1 MNILT
6 LQGSPRTKGDS
17 IWIAKEDKSA
27 TEAAGHEVVLVPA
40 ALIYY
45 FTLSTQIQ
53 KPVQR
58 FYSVKKPT
66 NMKKRSAAF
75 IALAKGYFVCNLI
88 LILGIFAFF
97 LSEAKAQDLL
107 QLKKLW
113 QEPTQEYR
121 MKTWWFFG
129 YERTDDEGIKDDV
142 EALKDAGFGGVV
154 YYDQNHAKDAR
165 ANGAEDAFS
174 LEWWRHLQ
182 LAASEAKRVGLSFEL
197 NISNGYCAGGR
208 WIDPEHAMQRVASAE
223 AIATM
228 GSDGQWI
235 IESGD
240 TAISGPEGYV
250 RDIALIAIPYQE
262 DGKMHHITARYNAK
276 GKGRNGAMQGPGSVS
291 AKFTGYGFET
301 LPDIGT
307 LQVSDDSTTWR
318 DVVTLQPMYRS
329 QGGYFVRTNA
339 FPATEGRYWRIN
351 YTGDQRLK
359 EWHVGS
365 APKLDRWEERAALQ
379 SDFAEAELTPA
390 YDADEI
396 IHPINMK
403 DVKVGQRYRLL
414 RLAAVLT
421 NAKSKHGRQNLLGYE
436 CDKLSEEAA
445 NLHWD
450 SYIQVLLD
458 SLPRGTVSGITMDSH
473 EGGSQ
478 NWTPRMLDEFRQR
491 QGYDFTPYLPTLAGY
506 IVESTERTEQVLY
519 DYRQTIAQLI
529 QEKYFGT
536 FQRRALEQG
545 LTFTAQAIGNAL
557 CITGDAIS
565 VKQAV
570 EKPQGEFWAYQQQGA
585 YDVKDCSS
593 AAHLYG
599 KPIASA
605 EAMTDAKYT
614 NTPADLHRVAS
625 IAFSMGAQEFV
636 VCATPHIPY
645 AETPSQPYNPN
656 RDYAINRSN
665 PRWNDLKP
673 VWLQAA
679 RSMVMLRQGKAA
691 PDVLIFLGDDVP
703 IKTITSRLPQ
713 SIDGLDWDVC
723 TGDALKHRL
732 QAKDGRLTTP
742 DGIEYKAL
750 LIADKAHIN
759 AESQAQIDAFR
770 KAGVPILR
778 SGESIARPLE
788 ILTHR
793 ESVTH
798 THRKTADSELFYLAN
813 LEDAATTVRF
823 RLQDTPKKVSVWH
836 NLTGRRHTLTS
847 NNDSTFTLTLHPCES
862 VCLTYVGR

>member
-1 MNILT
+1 
-6 LQGSPRTKGDS
+6 
-17 IWIAKEDKSA
+17 
-27 TEAAGHEVVLVPA
+27 
-40 ALIYY
+40 
-45 FTLSTQIQ
+45 
-53 KPVQR
+53 
-58 FYSVKKPT
+58 
-66 NMKKRSAAF
+66 
-75 IALAKGYFVCNLI
+75 
-88 LILGIFAFF
+88 
-97 LSEAKAQDLL
+97 
-107 QLKKLW
+107 
-113 QEPTQEYR
+113 
-121 MKTWWFFG
+121 MKTWWFFS
-129 YERTDDEGIKDDV
+129 YEQTTDEGIIADV
-142 EALKDAGFGGVV
+142 EALRDAGFGGVV
-154 YYDQNHAKDAR
+154 YYDQNHAKNAK
-165 ANGAEDAFS
+165 AQGAEEAFS
-174 LEWWRHLQ
+174 PEWWRHLR
-182 LAASEAKRVGLSFEL
+182 LAATEAKRAGLSFEL
-197 NISNGYCAGGR
+197 NISNGYCAGGK
-208 WIDPEHAMQRVASAE
+208 WIDPEHAMQRVTSAE

-228 GSDGQWI
+228 GSDGQWM

-240 TAISGPEGYV
+240 TVISGPEGYV
-250 RDIALIAIPYQE
+250 RDIAFIVIPYKD
-262 DGKMHHITARYNAK
+262 DGKMRHITARYNAK
-276 GKGRNGAMQGPGSVS
+276 GKGRNGAMQKPDSS
-291 AKFTGYGFET
+291 LFTIHSSLFTGYGFET

-307 LQVSDDSTTWR
+307 LQVSDDSTMWR

-329 QGGYFVRTNA
+329 QGGFFVRTNA

-351 YTGDQRLK
+351 YTSDTKLK

-365 APKLDRWEERAALQ
+365 TPKLDRWEERAALQ
-379 SDFAEAELTPA
+379 SDFAEGELTPT
-390 YDADEI
+390 YDTDEI
-396 IHPINMK
+396 IHPISMK
-403 DVKVGQRYRLL
+403 DVQVGQKVRLL

-421 NAKSKHGRQNLLGYE
+421 GAKSKHGRQNLLGYE

-458 SLPRGTVSGITMDSH
+458 SLPRGAVSGITMDSH

-506 IVESTERTEQVLY
+506 IVESTKRTEQVLY

-536 FQRRALEQG
+536 FQRRASEQG

-570 EKPQGEFWAYQQQGA
+570 EKPQGEFWTYQQQGA

-605 EAMTDAKYT
+605 EAMTDCEYRH
-614 NTPADLHRVAS
+614 TPADLHRVAS

-645 AETPSQPYNPN
+645 VAPESQPYVAG
-656 RDYAINRSN
+656 REYAINRSN
-665 PRWNDLKP
+665 PRWEQMKA
-673 VWLQAA
+673 VWQQAA

-703 IKTITSRLPQ
+703 IKTITSCLPNG
-713 SIDGLDWDVC
+713 IDDLDWDVC

-732 QAKDGRLTTP
+732 QAKDGRLVTP
-742 DGIEYKAL
+742 DGIAYKAL

-759 AESQAQIDAFR
+759 AESQAQIDAFS

-778 SGESIARPLE
+778 SGESIVRPLE
-788 ILTHR
+788 ILTQR
-793 ESVTH
+793 ESVAH
-798 THRKTADSELFYLAN
+798 THRKTDDGELFYLAN
-813 LEDAATTVRF
+813 LEDTATTIRF
-823 RLQDTPKKVSVWH
+823 RLQDKPKKINVWH
-836 NLTGRRHTLTS
+836 NLTGRRHTLKS
-847 NNDSTFTLTLHPCES
+847 NNDGAYTLKLHPSES
-862 VCLTYVGR
+862 VFLTYAVQ

>member
-1 MNILT
+1 MRIILT
-6 LQGSPRTKGDS
+6 L
-17 IWIAKEDKSA
+17 
-27 TEAAGHEVVLVPA
+27 
-40 ALIYY
+40 
-45 FTLSTQIQ
+45 
-53 KPVQR
+53 
-58 FYSVKKPT
+58 
-66 NMKKRSAAF
+66 
-75 IALAKGYFVCNLI
+75 CLI
-88 LILGIFAFF
+88 LSRLTAVN
-97 LSEAKAQDLL
+97 AQDLS

-113 QEPTQEYR
+113 QDPTQEYR

-129 YERTDDEGIKDDV
+129 YERTSDEGIIADV
-142 EALKDAGFGGVV
+142 EALRDAGFGGVV

-174 LEWWRHLQ
+174 TEWWRHLY
-182 LAASEAKRVGLSFEL
+182 LAASEAKQAGLSFEL

-208 WIDPEHAMQRVASAE
+208 WIDPEHAMQRVAYAE

-228 GSDGQWI
+228 GSDGRWF

-250 RDIALIAIPYQE
+250 RNIALIAFPYQE
-262 DGKMHHITARYNAK
+262 DRKMRHITARYNAK
-276 GKGRNGAMQGPGSVS
+276 GKGRNGAMQGPLPAS
-291 AKFTGYGFET
+291 AEFTGYGFET

-307 LQVSDDSTTWR
+307 LQVSDDSVAWR

-351 YTGDQRLK
+351 YTGDVRLK
-359 EWHVGS
+359 EWHVGN

-379 SDFAEAELTPA
+379 SDFAEGEWTPK
-390 YDADEI
+390 YNSDEI
-396 IHPINMK
+396 IMPIDMNT
-403 DVKVGQRYRLL
+403 VKAGQRVRLL

-421 NAKSKHGRQNLLGYE
+421 GAKSKHGRQNLLGYE
-436 CDKLSEEAA
+436 CDKLSEVAA

-458 SLPRGTVSGITMDSH
+458 SLPHGAVGGITMDSH

-491 QGYDFTPYLPTLAGY
+491 RGYDFTPYLPVLAGY

-536 FQRRALEQG
+536 FQRRAAEQG

-565 VKQAV
+565 VKQSTD
-570 EKPQGEFWAYQQQGA
+570 KPQGEFWTYQQQGA

-593 AAHLYG
+593 AAHIYG

-605 EAMTDAKYT
+605 EAMTDCEYKH
-614 NTPADLHRVAS
+614 TPADLHRVAN

-636 VCATPHIPY
+636 VCATPHIPSTKV
-645 AETPSQPYNPN
+645 ERPYIAG
-656 RDYAINRSN
+656 REYAINRSN
-665 PRWNDLKP
+665 PRWEQMKP

-691 PDVLIFLGDDVP
+691 PDVLVFLGDDVP
-703 IKTITSRLPQ
+703 VKTITSRLPEG
-713 SIDGLDWDVC
+713 IDGLDWDVC
-723 TGDALKHRL
+723 TGDALRHRL
-732 QAKDGRLTTP
+732 QVKGGRLVTP
-742 DGIEYKAL
+742 DGIAYKAI
-750 LIADKAHIN
+750 LIAGKAHVN
-759 AESQAQIDAFR
+759 AESQARLDAFR
-770 KAGVPILR
+770 EAGVAILH
-778 SGESIARPLE
+778 SGESIIRPLE

-793 ESVTH
+793 ESVVH
-798 THRKTADSELFYLAN
+798 THRRTDNTEIFYMAN
-813 LEDAATTVRF
+813 LEDRTTVVSF
-823 RLQDTPKKVSVWH
+823 RLQDMPKKIKVWH
-836 NLTGRRHTLTS
+836 NQSGSRHTLKG
-847 NNDSTFTLTLHPCES
+847 NNDGTFTLTLHPCES
-862 VCLTYVGR
+862 VFLTYNPLSIATVLH

>member
-1 MNILT
+1 MKRIWLRLWLLAVLSVLGLT
-6 LQGSPRTKGDS
+6 GMEAQTMKQLQR
-17 IWIAKEDKSA
+17 
-27 TEAAGHEVVLVPA
+27 
-40 ALIYY
+40 
-45 FTLSTQIQ
+45 
-53 KPVQR
+53 
-58 FYSVKKPT
+58 
-66 NMKKRSAAF
+66 
-75 IALAKGYFVCNLI
+75 
-88 LILGIFAFF
+88 
-97 LSEAKAQDLL
+97 
-107 QLKKLW
+107 LW
-113 QEPTQEYR
+113 QEPTADYR

-129 YERTDDEGIKDDV
+129 YERTTDEGIIADV
-142 EALKDAGFGGVV
+142 EALRDAGFGGVV

-165 ANGAEDAFS
+165 AQGAEDAFS
-174 LEWWRHLQ
+174 PEWWRHLR
-182 LAASEAKRVGLSFEL
+182 LAAAEAKRAGLSFEL

-208 WIDPEHAMQRVASAE
+208 WIDPEHAMQRVAYAE

-228 GSDGQWI
+228 GSDGRWI

-250 RDIALIAIPYQE
+250 RDIALIAIPYSE
-262 DGKMHHITARYNAK
+262 DGKMRHITARYNAK
-276 GKGRNGAMQGPGSVS
+276 GKGRNGAMQGPVEGVERREESG
-291 AKFTGYGFET
+291 KNPKREFTGYGFT
-301 LPDIGT
+301 PLPDMGT
-307 LQVSDDSTTWR
+307 LQVSDDSTAWR

-351 YTGDQRLK
+351 YAGDTKLK
-359 EWHVGS
+359 DWHVGS
-365 APKLDRWEERAALQ
+365 EAKLDRWEERAALQ
-379 SDFAEAELTPA
+379 SDFAEGELTPQ
-390 YDADEI
+390 YRPEEI
-396 IHPINMK
+396 VHPIDIK
-403 DVKVGQRYRLL
+403 DVKIGQTVSLL

-421 NAKSKHGRQNLLGYE
+421 GAKSKHGRQNLLGYE

-450 SYIQVLLD
+450 SYIRVLLD
-458 SLPRGTVSGITMDSH
+458 SLPQGAVSGITMDSH
-473 EGGSQ
+473 EGGAQ

-506 IVESTERTEQVLY
+506 IVESVERTERVLY

-536 FQRRALEQG
+536 FRRRASEQG

-570 EKPQGEFWAYQQQGA
+570 DKPQGEFWAYQQEGA

-605 EAMTDAKYT
+605 EAMTDCEYSH
-614 NTPADLHRVAS
+614 TPADLHRVAS

-645 AETPSQPYNPN
+645 EQTAEPYIAG
-656 RDYAINRSN
+656 REYAINRSN

-673 VWLQAA
+673 VWKQAA

-703 IKTITSRLPQ
+703 VKTITSRLPDGM
-713 SIDGLDWDVC
+713 DGLDWDVC

-732 QAKDGRLTTP
+732 QAKEGKLVTP
-742 DGIEYKAL
+742 DGITYKAL
-750 LIADKAHIN
+750 LIADNAHIN
-759 AESQAQIDAFR
+759 VESQAQIETFR

-778 SGESIARPLE
+778 SGEDIVRPLE
-788 ILTHR
+788 ILTKR
-793 ESVTH
+793 ESVAH
-798 THRKTADSELFYLAN
+798 THRTTGFGELFYLAN
-813 LEDAATTVRF
+813 LEDTETAVSF
-823 RLQDTPKKVSVWH
+823 RLQDKPRKISVWH
-836 NLTGRRHTLTS
+836 NLTGHRNTLKG
-847 NNDSTFTLTLHPCES
+847 NHDGLFTLTLQPCES
-862 VCLTYVGR
+862 VFLTY

>member
-1 MNILT
+1 MRIILT
-6 LQGSPRTKGDS
+6 LCLIIGGLTAVN
-17 IWIAKEDKSA
+17 AKDFK
-27 TEAAGHEVVLVPA
+27 
-40 ALIYY
+40 
-45 FTLSTQIQ
+45 Q
-53 KPVQR
+53 
-58 FYSVKKPT
+58 
-66 NMKKRSAAF
+66 
-75 IALAKGYFVCNLI
+75 
-88 LILGIFAFF
+88 
-97 LSEAKAQDLL
+97 L
-107 QLKKLW
+107 QKLW
-113 QEPTQEYR
+113 QEPTSEYR
-121 MKTWWFFG
+121 MNTWWFFG
-129 YERTDDEGIKDDV
+129 YEQTNDEGIRADV

-174 LEWWRHLQ
+174 PEWWRHLR
-182 LAASEAKRVGLSFEL
+182 LAANEAKRAGLSFEL

-240 TAISGPEGYV
+240 TTISGPEGYV
-250 RDIALIAIPYQE
+250 RDIALIVIPYKD
-262 DGKMHHITARYNAK
+262 DGKIRHITARYNAK
-276 GKGRNGAMQGPGSVS
+276 GKGRNGAMQGPIVS
-291 AKFTGYGFET
+291 EKGIVKSEKFATAEFTGYGFET

-307 LQVSDDSTTWR
+307 LQVSNDSLSWR

-351 YTGDQRLK
+351 YTGDTRLK

-379 SDFAEAELTPA
+379 SDFAEGELTPA
-390 YDADEI
+390 YNTDEI
-396 IHPINMK
+396 INPIDIHK
-403 DVKVGQRYRLL
+403 VKVGQRVRLL

-421 NAKSKHGRQNLLGYE
+421 GAKSKHGRQNLLGYE

-450 SYIQVLLD
+450 SYIQVMLD
-458 SLPRGTVSGITMDSH
+458 SLPRGAVSGITMDSH

-491 QGYDFTPYLPTLAGY
+491 QGYDFMPYLPVLAGY

-536 FQRRALEQG
+536 FQRRASEQG

-565 VKQAV
+565 VKQSV
-570 EKPQGEFWAYQQQGA
+570 DKPQGEFWTYQQQGA

-605 EAMTDAKYT
+605 EAMTDCEYKHTA
-614 NTPADLHRVAS
+614 ADLHRVAN

-645 AETPSQPYNPN
+645 EHTAKPYIAG
-656 RDYAINRSN
+656 REYAINCSN
-665 PRWNDLKP
+665 PRWEQLKP
-673 VWLQAA
+673 VWQQAA

-703 IKTITSRLPQ
+703 IKTITNRLPDG
-713 SIDGLDWDVC
+713 IDGLDWDVC

-732 QAKDGRLTTP
+732 QAVDKHLVTP
-742 DGIEYKAL
+742 DGISYKAL

-759 AESQAQIDAFR
+759 EDSQRLIEAFR
-770 KAGVPILR
+770 EAGVPVLL
-778 SGESIARPLE
+778 SGENIVRPLE
-788 ILTHR
+788 ILTR
-793 ESVTH
+793 QESIVH
-798 THRKTADSELFYLAN
+798 THRKIDDGELFYLAN
-813 LEDAATTVRF
+813 TEDTETTVRF
-823 RLQDTPKKVSVWH
+823 RLKDNPRKVSVWH
-836 NLTGRRHTLTS
+836 NLTGRRHTLKS
-847 NNDSTFTLTLHPCES
+847 NNNGTFTLILQPCES
-862 VCLTYVGR
+862 VFLTYAVQVAHMIDSE

>member
-1 MNILT
+1 
-6 LQGSPRTKGDS
+6 
-17 IWIAKEDKSA
+17 
-27 TEAAGHEVVLVPA
+27 
-40 ALIYY
+40 
-45 FTLSTQIQ
+45 
-53 KPVQR
+53 
-58 FYSVKKPT
+58 
-66 NMKKRSAAF
+66 
-75 IALAKGYFVCNLI
+75 
-88 LILGIFAFF
+88 
-97 LSEAKAQDLL
+97 
-107 QLKKLW
+107 
-113 QEPTQEYR
+113 

-129 YERTDDEGIKDDV
+129 YERTDDAGIMADV
-142 EALKDAGFGGVV
+142 ESLRDAGFGGVV

-174 LEWWRHLQ
+174 PEWWRHLR
-182 LAASEAKRVGLSFEL
+182 LAATEAKRAGLSFEL

-208 WIDPEHAMQRVASAE
+208 WIDPEHAMQRVACAE

-228 GSDGQWI
+228 GSDGQWM

-240 TAISGPEGYV
+240 TTISGPEGYV
-250 RDIALIAIPYQE
+250 RDIALIAIPYRE
-262 DGKMHHITARYNAK
+262 DGKMRHITARYNAK
-276 GKGRNGAMQGPGSVS
+276 GKGRNGAMQGPLS
-291 AKFTGYGFET
+291 ASAEFTGYSFET

-351 YTGDQRLK
+351 YTGDTKLK
-359 EWHVGS
+359 DWHVGS
-365 APKLDRWEERAALQ
+365 AAKLDHWEERAALH
-379 SDFAEAELTPA
+379 SDFAEEERTPA

-396 IHPINMK
+396 IHPLNIK
-403 DVKVGQRYRLL
+403 DVQVGQKVRLM

-421 NAKSKHGRQNLLGYE
+421 GAKSKHGRQNLLGYE

-450 SYIQVLLD
+450 SYVQMLLD
-458 SLPRGTVSGITMDSH
+458 SLPQGAVSGITMDSH

-478 NWTPRMLDEFRQR
+478 NWTPRTLDEFRQR

-506 IVESTERTEQVLY
+506 IVESVGRTEQVLY

-529 QEKYFGT
+529 QEKYFDT
-536 FQRRALEQG
+536 FQRRASEQG

-570 EKPQGEFWAYQQQGA
+570 DKPQGEFWAYQRQGA

-605 EAMTDAKYT
+605 EAMTDCEYRH
-614 NTPADLHRVAS
+614 TPADLHRVAS

-645 AETPSQPYNPN
+645 EHTAEPYVAG
-656 RDYAINRSN
+656 REYAINRSN
-665 PRWNDLKP
+665 PHWEQMKP

-703 IKTITSRLPQ
+703 IKTITNRLPKD
-713 SIDGLDWDVC
+713 IDDLDWDVC
-723 TGDALKHRL
+723 TGDALIHRL
-732 QAKDGRLTTP
+732 QVKDGRLVTP
-742 DGIEYKAL
+742 DGVEYKAL
-750 LIADKAHIN
+750 LIADKAHVN
-759 AESQAQIDAFR
+759 AESQAQIEAFR

-778 SGESIARPLE
+778 SGESIVRPLE
-788 ILTHR
+788 ILTQR
-793 ESVTH
+793 ESVVH
-798 THRKTADSELFYLAN
+798 THRKTSFGELFYLAN
-813 LEDAATTVRF
+813 LEDTATTVRF
-823 RLQDTPKKVSVWH
+823 RLQDNPRKVNVWR
-836 NLTGRRHTLTS
+836 NLTGSRHTLKS
-847 NNDSTFTLTLHPCES
+847 NNDGTFTLTLQPCES
-862 VCLTYVGR
+862 VFMDY

>member
-1 MNILT
+1 M
-6 LQGSPRTKGDS
+6 
-17 IWIAKEDKSA
+17 
-27 TEAAGHEVVLVPA
+27 
-40 ALIYY
+40 
-45 FTLSTQIQ
+45 
-53 KPVQR
+53 
-58 FYSVKKPT
+58 
-66 NMKKRSAAF
+66 KRSWF
-75 IALAKGYFVCNLI
+75 RLWL
-88 LILGIFAFF
+88 LGL
-97 LSEAKAQDLL
+97 LSVLELTGMEAQTMKQL
-107 QLKKLW
+107 QRLW
-113 QEPTQEYR
+113 QEPTREYR
-121 MKTWWFFG
+121 MKSWWFFG
-129 YERTDDEGIKDDV
+129 YERTTDEGIRADV
-142 EALKDAGFGGVV
+142 EALRNAGFGGVV
-154 YYDQNHAKDAR
+154 YYDQNHAQDAK
-165 ANGAEDAFS
+165 AQGAEDAFS
-174 LEWWRHLQ
+174 PEWWRHLR
-182 LAASEAKRVGLSFEL
+182 LAATEAKRAGLSFEL

-228 GSDGQWI
+228 GSDGHWI

-240 TAISGPEGYV
+240 TTISGPEGYV
-250 RDIALIAIPYQE
+250 RDIALIAIPYRE
-262 DGKMHHITARYNAK
+262 DGKMRHVTANYNAK
-276 GKGRNGAMQGPGSVS
+276 GKGRNGAMQGPLEMKGEFS
-291 AKFTGYGFET
+291 GYGFET

-351 YTGDQRLK
+351 YTGDTKLK
-359 EWHVGS
+359 DWHVGS
-365 APKLDRWEERAALQ
+365 EAKLDRWEERAALQ
-379 SDFAEAELTPA
+379 SDFAEGELTPA
-390 YDADEI
+390 YDAEEI
-396 IHPINMK
+396 IQPLGMK
-403 DVKVGQRYRLL
+403 DIQVGQKVRLL

-421 NAKSKHGRQNLLGYE
+421 NAKSKHGRQNLMGYE
-436 CDKLSEEAA
+436 CDKLSGEAA

-458 SLPRGTVSGITMDSH
+458 SLPRGAVSGITMDSH

-478 NWTPRMLDEFRQR
+478 NWTPRMLDEFHQR

-536 FQRRALEQG
+536 FQRRASEQG

-570 EKPQGEFWAYQQQGA
+570 DKPQGEFWTYQRQGA

-599 KPIASA
+599 KSIASA
-605 EAMTDAKYT
+605 EAMTDCEYKH
-614 NTPADLHRVAS
+614 TPADLHRVAN

-636 VCATPHIPY
+636 VCATPHIPNEQT
-645 AETPSQPYNPN
+645 AEPYIAG
-656 RDYAINRSN
+656 REYAINRSN
-665 PRWNDLKP
+665 PRWEQMKP
-673 VWLQAA
+673 VWQQAA

-703 IKTITSRLPQ
+703 IKTITSRLPND
-713 SIDGLDWDVC
+713 IDGLDWDVC

-732 QAKDGRLTTP
+732 QVVDKHLVTP
-742 DGIEYKAL
+742 DGIAYKAL

-759 AESQAQIDAFR
+759 AESQAQIDTFR
-770 KAGVPILR
+770 KSGVPILH
-778 SGESIARPLE
+778 SGESIVRPLE

-793 ESVTH
+793 ESVVH
-798 THRKTADSELFYLAN
+798 THRRTGNTELFYLAN
-813 LEDAATTVRF
+813 LEDTATTVRF
-823 RLQDTPKKVSVWH
+823 RLQDNLSKVSVWH
-836 NLTGRRHTLTS
+836 NLTGYRHALKS
-847 NNDSTFTLTLHPCES
+847 NHDGTFTLTLQPCES
-862 VCLTYVGR
+862 VFLTYAVQ

>member
-1 MNILT
+1 MKRIWLRLWLLAVLSVLGLT
-6 LQGSPRTKGDS
+6 GMEAQTMKQLQR
-17 IWIAKEDKSA
+17 
-27 TEAAGHEVVLVPA
+27 
-40 ALIYY
+40 
-45 FTLSTQIQ
+45 
-53 KPVQR
+53 
-58 FYSVKKPT
+58 
-66 NMKKRSAAF
+66 
-75 IALAKGYFVCNLI
+75 
-88 LILGIFAFF
+88 
-97 LSEAKAQDLL
+97 
-107 QLKKLW
+107 LW
-113 QEPTQEYR
+113 QEPTADYR

-129 YERTDDEGIKDDV
+129 YERTTDEGIIADV
-142 EALKDAGFGGVV
+142 EALRDAGFGGVV

-165 ANGAEDAFS
+165 AQGAEDAFS
-174 LEWWRHLQ
+174 PEWWRHLR
-182 LAASEAKRVGLSFEL
+182 LAAAEAKRAGLSFEL

-208 WIDPEHAMQRVASAE
+208 WIDPEHAMQRVAYAE

-228 GSDGQWI
+228 GSDGRWM

-250 RDIALIAIPYQE
+250 RDIALIAIPYSE
-262 DGKMHHITARYNAK
+262 DGKMRHITARYNAK
-276 GKGRNGAMQGPGSVS
+276 GKGRNGAMQGPVEGVERREESG
-291 AKFTGYGFET
+291 KNPKREFTGYGFTT

-307 LQVSDDSTTWR
+307 LQVSDDSTAWR

-351 YTGDQRLK
+351 YAGDTKLK
-359 EWHVGS
+359 DWHVGS
-365 APKLDRWEERAALQ
+365 EAKLDRWEERAALQ
-379 SDFAEAELTPA
+379 SDFAEGELTPQ
-390 YDADEI
+390 YRPEEI
-396 IHPINMK
+396 VHPIDIK
-403 DVKVGQRYRLL
+403 DVKIGQTVRLL

-421 NAKSKHGRQNLLGYE
+421 GAKSKHGRQNLLGYE

-450 SYIQVLLD
+450 SYIRVLLD
-458 SLPRGTVSGITMDSH
+458 SLPQGAVSGITMDSH
-473 EGGSQ
+473 EGGAQ

-506 IVESTERTEQVLY
+506 IVESVERTERVLY

-536 FQRRALEQG
+536 FRRRASEQG

-570 EKPQGEFWAYQQQGA
+570 DKPQGEFWAYQQEGA

-605 EAMTDAKYT
+605 EAMTDCEYSH
-614 NTPADLHRVAS
+614 TPTDLHRVAS

-645 AETPSQPYNPN
+645 EQTAEPYIAG
-656 RDYAINRSN
+656 REYAINRSN

-673 VWLQAA
+673 VWKQAA

-703 IKTITSRLPQ
+703 VKTITSRLPDGM
-713 SIDGLDWDVC
+713 DGLDWDVC

-732 QAKDGRLTTP
+732 QAKEGKLVTP
-742 DGIEYKAL
+742 DGIKYKAL
-750 LIADKAHIN
+750 LIADNAHIN
-759 AESQAQIDAFR
+759 VESQAQIETFR

-778 SGESIARPLE
+778 SGEDIVRPLE
-788 ILTHR
+788 ILTKR
-793 ESVTH
+793 ESVAH
-798 THRKTADSELFYLAN
+798 THRTTGFGELFYLAN
-813 LEDAATTVRF
+813 LEDTETAVSF
-823 RLQDTPKKVSVWH
+823 RLQDKPRKISVWH
-836 NLTGRRHTLTS
+836 NLTGHRNTLKG
-847 NNDSTFTLTLHPCES
+847 NHDGLFTLTLQPCES
-862 VCLTYVGR
+862 VFLTY

>member
-1 MNILT
+1 MRIILT
-6 LQGSPRTKGDS
+6 LC
-17 IWIAKEDKSA
+17 
-27 TEAAGHEVVLVPA
+27 
-40 ALIYY
+40 LIISGL
-45 FTLSTQIQ
+45 TA
-53 KPVQR
+53 V
-58 FYSVKKPT
+58 
-66 NMKKRSAAF
+66 N
-75 IALAKGYFVCNLI
+75 
-88 LILGIFAFF
+88 
-97 LSEAKAQDLL
+97 AQDFK

-113 QEPTQEYR
+113 QEPTSEYR
-121 MKTWWFFG
+121 MKIWWFFG
-129 YERTDDEGIKDDV
+129 YEQTTDEGIRADV

-154 YYDQNHAKDAR
+154 YYDQNHARDAK

-174 LEWWRHLQ
+174 PEWWRHLR
-182 LAASEAKRVGLSFEL
+182 LAASEAKRAGFSFEL

-208 WIDPEHAMQRVASAE
+208 WIDPEHAMQRVAYAE

-240 TAISGPEGYV
+240 TTIIGPEGYV
-250 RDIALIAIPYQE
+250 RDIALIAIPYRE
-262 DGKMHHITARYNAK
+262 DSKMRHITARYNAK
-276 GKGRNGAMQGPGSVS
+276 GKGRNGAMQGPIS
-291 AKFTGYGFET
+291 ASAEFSGYGFEMQ
-301 LPDIGT
+301 PDIGT

-318 DVVTLQPMYRS
+318 DVVRLQPMYRS
-329 QGGYFVRTNA
+329 QDGYFVRTNA
-339 FPATEGRYWRIN
+339 FSATEGRYWRIN
-351 YTGDQRLK
+351 YTGDTKLK

-365 APKLDRWEERAALQ
+365 EAKLDRWEERAALQ
-379 SDFAEAELTPA
+379 SDFAEGELTPA

-396 IHPINMK
+396 IHPIVIK
-403 DVKVGQRYRLL
+403 DVQVGQKVRLL

-421 NAKSKHGRQNLLGYE
+421 DAKSKHGRQNLLGYE

-445 NLHWD
+445 NQHWD

-458 SLPRGTVSGITMDSH
+458 SLPRNAVSGITMDSH

-491 QGYDFTPYLPTLAGY
+491 LGYDFTPYLPTLAGY
-506 IVESTERTEQVLY
+506 IVESVERTEQVLY

-536 FQRRALEQG
+536 FQRRASEQG

-570 EKPQGEFWAYQQQGA
+570 EKPQGEFWTYQRQGA

-605 EAMTDAKYT
+605 EAMTDCEYRH
-614 NTPADLHRVAS
+614 TPADLHRVAG

-636 VCATPHIPY
+636 ICATPHIPY
-645 AETPSQPYNPN
+645 EQTTRPYAAG
-656 RDYAINRSN
+656 REYAINRSN
-665 PRWNDLKP
+665 PRWQQMKP
-673 VWLQAA
+673 VWQQAA

-703 IKTITSRLPQ
+703 VKTITSRLPDG
-713 SIDGLDWDVC
+713 IDGLDWDVC

-732 QAKDGRLTTP
+732 QAKDRKLVTP

-770 KAGVPILR
+770 KTGIPILR
-778 SGESIARPLE
+778 LGESIVHPLE
-788 ILTHR
+788 ILTQR
-793 ESVTH
+793 ESVAH
-798 THRKTADSELFYLAN
+798 THRKTDYGELFYLAN
-813 LEDAATTVRF
+813 LEDTATAISF
-823 RLQDTPKKVSVWH
+823 RLQDNPRKVSVWH
-836 NLTGRRHTLTS
+836 NLTGHRHTLKS
-847 NNDSTFTLTLHPCES
+847 NNDRTYTLTLQPCES
-862 VCLTYVGR
+862 VFLIY